1 MDADSLIHVA
11 RPDDSTDRVY
21 PISMGRYGPTVAIP
35 RILETYRRLGVQ
47 LEPES
52 HPSAR
57 NLRNLSRGLVDGD
70 VAISDILARPYPNL
84 IAVEPALLES
94 VFVLLCFHRRKCH
107 PSVLFADYE
116 TVLCTDSGRAA
127 LTAQYPEALKANLYP
142 INHLDTL
149 PKMINSGRVL
159 AQVLKEAAVRPAVK
173 DKPLQDE

>member
-1 MDADSLIHVA
+1 MSLVA
-11 RPDDSTDRVY
+11 TCARAELPPSLSFSYVKHPVIEQRLLPVL
-21 PISMGRYGPTVAIP
+21 
-35 RILETYRRLGVQ
+35 LETYRRLGVQ
-47 LEPES
+47 LELES